1 MGELGR
7 GPVKPQ
13 DHNGSWATCDAE
25 RDGHPAARPLLPF
38 RNHLSVILAETLGLG
53 VRWHL
58 SRRRTTWGHPEI
70 VQSGGDPRGRRGGGS
85 RHLSHDCTM

>member
-38 RNHLSVILAETLGLG
+38 RNHLSIILAETLGLR

-58 SRRRTTWGHPEI
+58 SR
-70 VQSGGDPRGRRGGGS
+70 
-85 RHLSHDCTM
+85 C